1 MQIGDKL
8 YKKDKTYENYA
19 NMAVWCNSNN
29 ALIEDKGEYYEIVA
43 FVPRTPTIKEQLIR
57 LETSTGLIRSI
68 RELILAPNSEASD
81 YVKTK
86 AQEIENIAEQI
97 RGEE

>member
-8 YKKDKTYENYA
+8 YKKDKTYENYS

-43 FVPRTPTIKEQLIR
+43 FVPQEPTTQEKLVR
-57 LETSTGLIRSI
+57 LEQSTGLIRPI
-68 RELILAPNSEASD
+68 RELILAEGSSASE
-81 YVKTK
+81 YVKNK
-86 AQEIENIAEQI
+86 AQEIEDLAEQI
-97 RGEE
+97 RG

>member
-1 MQIGDKL
+1 MHIGYKL

-43 FVPRTPTIKEQLIR
+43 FVPRTPTLQEQIIN
-57 LETSTGLIRSI
+57 LEQKTGFTRAI
-68 RELILAPNSEASD
+68 REIILAEGSGASE
-81 YVKTK
+81 YVKNK
-86 AQEIENIAEQI
+86 AQEIEDLAEQI
-97 RGEE
+97 RG

>member
-8 YKKDKTYENYA
+8 YKKDKTYEKYE

-43 FVPRTPTIKEQLIR
+43 FVPRTPTIQEQIIK
-57 LETSTGLIRSI
+57 LETETGMTRAI
-68 RELILAPNSEASD
+68 REIILAEGSSASEF
-81 YVKTK
+81 VKNK
-86 AQEIENIAEQI
+86 AQEIEDLAEQI
-97 RGEE
+97 RG

>member
-43 FVPRTPTIKEQLIR
+43 FVPQEPTIQERLVR
-57 LETSTGLIRSI
+57 LEQSTGLIRPI
-68 RELILAPNSEASD
+68 REIILAEGSGASE
-81 YVKTK
+81 YVKNK
-86 AQEIENIAEQI
+86 AQEIEDIAEQI
-97 RGEE
+97 RG